1 MSFGK
6 TANKQE
12 TTEKKKGSP
21 PVYTE
26 RAGLVKADVWEN
38 TSSEGKTFKT
48 VSVQRSYKDKEDKW
62 QTTTSFRVN
71 DLPRLQLVLAKV
83 YEKTVLSEQD
93 GD

>member
-12 TTEKKKGSP
+12 TVEKKKGSP
-21 PVYTE
+21 PMYTE

-83 YEKTVLSEQD
+83 YEKAVLSEQD